1 MKSTN
6 PIDVFNHI
14 KEAYGR
20 YYDSAFNIKYEKLL
34 KERGELINSPGVAA
48 QDMLIESVLP
58 YPACVPIKEACK
70 DAGLSDEVAPMLG
83 KMLFGRADVNLR
95 QHQADAL
102 ICSIRGIEGKRNVV
116 VTSGTGSGKTE
127 SFLLPVLARILNERI
142 RAVPLSINPW
152 WKKSWSSEKSWSGV
166 RRREGEIKPGIRA
179 MILYPT
185 NALVEDQISRLRKAA
200 ILSKETNGDKPS
212 FYFGRYTGSTP
223 GGTDTP
229 PDILNNDWQKKV
241 EKEAKNI
248 LDISKESASMRQED
262 IDLRMQFSDPF
273 CGEMLSRWDMI
284 ESPPDIFIT
293 NLSMLNIMLMRDSE
307 EPIFKQ
313 TREWLD
319 ESPENVFTLV
329 VDELHSHR
337 GSQGTEVALVV
348 RNLLQRLNLSSDSKQ
363 LRCIGT
369 SASLSADGGDY
380 LEQFFGVSKQTFNII
395 EGKPLS
401 IFSKLPLKKDAI
413 DDIKKVSEEAAGGL
427 AKKYG
432 LRHAIA
438 KAIEKAGATIDGKFV
453 PARLNGLARELLGE
467 ENNSDEAL
475 SAIFSAVALSDEE
488 MDHQNPLPTFRA
500 HMFFRQ
506 IQGMWACSNPLCSKV
521 HEDYQFENRNIGK
534 LYKEPAIKCG
544 CGGQILELLYCYD
557 CNEVYLGGFVG
568 ERADPNDDKAYILS
582 SMPTRNKEP
591 GMIDTRLYG
600 SEYMWLWPFHPDS
613 KTIEENGKFYGPVRP
628 NYELEDWKHEKE
640 IFKFIH
646 ARYNPFLGRL
656 EEDSD
661 LDKLDNGFIS
671 VLMYASTIK
680 AEAGSIAA
688 IPEQCPSCLSKRRQ
702 HNLKSFFS
710 GKVNSPVR
718 AMRTGLNANIQLF
731 AARAASILGTDK
743 QSAQMVIFSDSRD
756 EAANVAAGIEL
767 HHFSQIVR
775 QSIVRCLREPNDI
788 TLEKIKAIA
797 AKECNYEVL
806 DKTEQIIWDEL
817 MLSNSKVCM
826 AARKDTQGS
835 LDEKGREILDKY
847 FEDISIKKLPWR
859 SLMRRVEETLVGLGI
874 NPGGVETSHT
884 HFIKEHWSS
893 YFEPPEP
900 NIWETLDFDSAKDG
914 TSYFRKFLAVSVT
927 NAIFDS
933 GDRDLESLG
942 VCSLQLKASAAMPP
956 SQFLSND
963 YDEIVTNTIRI
974 LGQSKLFAGESK
986 SWNDKAPSK
995 LTKYFLKLYKDDDE
1009 KANRMIDI
1017 MKDNLKNKR
1026 VIDNWWCLQIQNA
1039 SFPVEL
1045 VMSDSS
1051 LRVCRNCS
1059 KATLHS
1065 ALSVCTNPHCGSKNF
1080 LLASN
1085 PEDYYLWLSKKPEK
1099 RLHVEELTG
1108 QTKPLSEQRRRQR
1121 HFKQAFLADENYT
1134 KNGID
1139 ALSVTT
1145 TLEVGVDI
1153 GSLQLVVMANM
1164 PPQRFNYQQRVG
1176 RAGRAGQPFSYAL
1189 TMCRSTSHDDYYYN
1203 FPEKITGDPP
1213 PQPYLDMGRPE
1224 IIRRVVSAELLRRA
1238 FLSLSSPPERN
1249 FQSNH
1254 GIFGMAEEWKK
1265 LYRLPISSWLKT
1277 SPEVELVVERLIS
1290 FSLLSEIDV
1299 RDLFIF
1305 CREKLVLKIDEIVDS
1320 DRWIQTE
1327 LSERLASAALLP
1339 MFGFPT
1345 RSRSLFNMDFRSKG
1359 DNLVVSDRS
1368 LDHAIWSFSPGSELT
1383 KDKEVYTACGFAVV
1397 REERGVKKYDPDP
1410 LGYAIDVTRC
1420 KDIKCAAISLSKD
1433 DECAI
1438 CRESVDVF
1446 PLYQPKGFM
1455 TTGRPRDYSNNEQ
1468 KTHGPSILPPILAF
1482 SPEYKNSK
1490 GFGACHYVLTS
1501 GKEIALVNDNQ
1512 GRKFE
1517 FSQQW
1522 DTVLVKDEDLYK
1534 KEIFGKP
1541 VYLKDRKTIFKDC
1554 GAIGAVF
1561 STDVLS
1567 LIIDNLPSAS
1577 GIGINGVLDPK
1588 QSNSEVALVSFCE
1601 LLRLAIASNLDVDPT
1616 ELKVGHQRFL
1626 INKTPTYQIFVAD
1639 ALENGSGYVRAAYG
1653 EHSEKRLHTILC
1665 DHYEILKKKWQSVSH
1680 ENCDASCPDCLRNY
1694 SNRGQHGYLD
1704 WRLALDLC
1712 ELVLGRPLDENR
1724 WMNKADKI
1732 VADFTSLLEQ
1742 YGCEKI
1748 DQDRI
1753 GKVLTLASGENAIII
1768 SHPLWQQREGL
1779 SKDEQRLAKS
1789 QLESNYSNIKCEYV
1803 DVRSLLL
1810 YPQKYI
1816 GQFFKQ

>member
-1 MKSTN
+1 MKNTN

-14 KEAYGR
+14 KEAYVR

-48 QDMLIESVLP
+48 QEMLIESVLP
-58 YPACVPIKEACK
+58 YPACVSIKKACK
-70 DAGLSDEVAPMLG
+70 DAGLSNEVAPMLG

-102 ICSIRGIEGKRNVV
+102 ICSIRGIEEKRNVV

-142 RAVPLSINPW
+142 RKESLSINTW
-152 WKKSWSSEKSWSGV
+152 WKKSWNSETSWSGV
-166 RRREGEIKPGIRA
+166 RRPEGEIRPGVRA

-185 NALVEDQISRLRKAA
+185 NALVEDQVSRLRKAA
-200 ILSKETNGDKPS
+200 ILSKETNGDKPL

-229 PDILNNDWQKKV
+229 PDILNKGWQEKI

-248 LDISKESASMRQED
+248 SDISKESISMQQED
-262 IDLRMQFSDPF
+262 IDIRMQFSDPF

-293 NLSMLNIMLMRDSE
+293 NLSMLNIMLMRESE
-307 EPIFKQ
+307 ESIFKQ

-319 ESPENVFTLV
+319 ESPGNVFTLV

-348 RNLLQRLNLSSDSKQ
+348 RNLLQRLNLSYDSKQ

-369 SASLSADGGDY
+369 SASLSGDGGDY

-395 EGKPLS
+395 GGEPLS

-413 DDIKKVSEEAAGGL
+413 DHIKKASEEAVGGL

-432 LRHAIA
+432 LRFAIA
-438 KAIEKAGATIDGKFV
+438 KAIEKAGVTSDGNLV
-453 PARLNGLARELLGE
+453 PARLEGLARELLG

-475 SAIFSAVALSDEE
+475 SAIFSAVLQSDEE

-506 IQGMWACSNPLCSKV
+506 IQGMWACSNPSCSKV
-521 HEDYQFENRNIGK
+521 HEDYQYENRNIGK

-568 ERADPNDDKAYILS
+568 ESADPSNDRAYTLL

-600 SEYMWLWPFHPDS
+600 SEYMWLWPFHSDS

-628 NYELEDWKHEKE
+628 NYELENWKHNKE

-661 LDKLDNGFIS
+661 LDDLDNGFIS
-671 VLMYASTIK
+671 VLMYATTTK
-680 AEAGSIAA
+680 VETGSIAA

-702 HNLKSFFS
+702 RNLKSFFS

-743 QSAQMVIFSDSRD
+743 HSAQMVIFSDSRD

-775 QSIVRCLREPNDI
+775 QSIVRCLREPNNI

-797 AKECNYEVL
+797 AKECNYEAL

-817 MLSNSKVCM
+817 MLSNPKVCM
-826 AARKDTQGS
+826 AARKDIQGS

-847 FEDISIKKLPWR
+847 FEDISIKKLSWQ
-859 SLMRRVEETLVGLGI
+859 SLMHRVEETLVGLGI
-874 NPGGVETSHT
+874 NPGGVDKSHT
-884 HFIKEHWSS
+884 HYREEHWSS
-893 YFEPPEP
+893 YFKPPEP
-900 NIWETLDFDSAKDG
+900 NIWETLDYDSAKDG
-914 TSYFRKFLAVSVT
+914 INDFRKSLAVSVT
-927 NAIFDS
+927 KAIFDS

-942 VCSLQLKASAAMPP
+942 VCSLQLKASTAMAP
-956 SQFLSND
+956 SQFPSND

-974 LGQSKLFAGESK
+974 LGQSKLFAEEIK
-986 SWNDKAPSK
+986 YLNDKAPSK
-995 LTKYFLKLYKDDDE
+995 LTKYFLKLYKNDDE
-1009 KANRMIDI
+1009 KAHRMIDI
-1017 MKDNLKNKR
+1017 MKDDLKNKR
-1026 VIDNWWCLQIQNA
+1026 VIDDFWRLQILSA
-1039 SFPVEL
+1039 SFPVDL

-1051 LRVCRNCS
+1051 LKVCRNCS

-1065 ALSVCTNPHCGSKNF
+1065 VLSVCTNPHCDSKNF

-1213 PQPYLDMGRPE
+1213 PQPYLEMGRPE

-1254 GIFGMAEEWKK
+1254 GIFGMVEEWKK
-1265 LYRLPISSWLKT
+1265 LYRLPISKWLKT
-1277 SPEVELVVERLIS
+1277 SPEVELVIERLSS
-1290 FSLLSEIDV
+1290 FSLLSEIDI
-1299 RDLFIF
+1299 RDLVVFS
-1305 CREKLVLKIDEIVDS
+1305 REELVLKIDEIVDS

-1345 RSRSLFNMDFRSKG
+1345 RSRSLFNMDDNSKG
-1359 DNLVVSDRS
+1359 DDLVVSDRS

-1383 KDKEVYTACGFAVV
+1383 KDKEVYTASGFALV
-1397 REERGVKKYDPDP
+1397 REERGVKKYDVAP
-1410 LGYAIDVTRC
+1410 LGHAIDVARC
-1420 KDIKCAAISLSKD
+1420 KDIKCGAISLSKD

-1438 CRESVDVF
+1438 CRGLVDVF

-1455 TTGRPRDYSNNEQ
+1455 TTGRPRDYSNEQ
-1468 KTHGPSILPPILAF
+1468 KNHAPSILPPILAF
-1482 SPEYKNSK
+1482 SPEYKHSK

-1501 GKEIALVNDNQ
+1501 GKEVALVNDNQ

-1517 FSQQW
+1517 FSKYN

-1534 KEIFGKP
+1534 EEVFKT
-1541 VYLKDRKTIFKDC
+1541 LKDRNTIFKDS

-1577 GIGINGVLDPK
+1577 GIGIKGVLDPR
-1588 QSNSEVALVSFCE
+1588 QPNSEVALVSFCE
-1601 LLRLAIASNLDVDPT
+1601 LLRLAIASYLDVDPT

-1665 DHYEILKKKWQSVSH
+1665 DYYETLKDKWQSVSH

-1694 SNRGQHGYLD
+1694 SNRRQHGYLD

-1712 ELVLGRPLDENR
+1712 ELVLGRPLDESR
-1724 WMNKADKI
+1724 WMSKADKI

-1742 YGCEKI
+1742 YKCEKI

-1789 QLESNYSNIKCEYV
+1789 QLESNYPNIKCEYV

-1816 GQFFKQ
+1816 GQFFK